1 MSSFKTPFRATKIC
15 AHFVVWTKVDVY
27 RQFIFLSSPS
37 FVLVC
42 CRADT
47 GKETKIFIICRL
59 TKIECVRKCLI
70 CNVMQM
76 RARFLTISYNI
87 ISPTYLH
94 NRFNFIRSRHVQFR
108 FELSPELLSTKQP
121 SLNFIQSTS

>member
-1 MSSFKTPFRATKIC
+1 VSSFKTPFRATKIC

-47 GKETKIFIICRL
+47 GKETKVFIICRL
-59 TKIECVRKCLI
+59 TKIECKFI
-70 CNVMQM
+70 
-76 RARFLTISYNI
+76 
-87 ISPTYLH
+87 PT
-94 NRFNFIRSRHVQFR
+94 
-108 FELSPELLSTKQP
+108 PTTSTEQNNCCPRPK
-121 SLNFIQSTS
+121 FKDRM